1 MRKIWII
8 AKHEYTVNVRRM
20 GFIIMTALVPILGA
34 VTLIIMAFFSGEATI
49 FFQKALSPEP
59 KMVGVV
65 DKSGV
70 FTPILPEFQNDFV
83 LYQSDDQARKA
94 LLDEKISVVL
104 EIPTN
109 YVSTGEVKVLTAGRG
124 LGGEAISDSVR
135 VRAFLVSHLL
145 RDANPVVRH
154 RAAYPARFV
163 SVGVSKGEKEGE
175 GGAGLSGTVY
185 DLLIP
190 YFLAAFLIITIFISA
205 GYLLQGIAEE
215 KENRIFEIILSSVS
229 AQELLA
235 GKVIGLGALGLTQV
249 LVWMVSIVAFSS
261 GSVLLLA
268 RALPLLNNVVPLA
281 LAVVYY
287 ILGFTLYAVAM
298 AALGSIGGN
307 LKEAQ
312 QLSSIFSLM
321 AAVPYMVSGFIITNP
336 NAPLARALS
345 YFPFTAPTMMMMR
358 LPLGSVPTVDIV
370 ISLTVILITVPFV
383 LWAGA
388 RTFQVGILM
397 YGKRPGLR
405 DLWRT
410 WRQAR

>member
-1 MRKIWII
+1 MRKIWVI
-8 AKHEYTVNVRRM
+8 AKHEYMVNVRRM

-34 VTLIIMAFFSGEATI
+34 VTLIIMAFFSGEATN
-49 FFQKALSPEP
+49 FFQKAFSPEP
-59 KMVGVV
+59 KMVGIV

-83 LYQSDDQARKA
+83 LYQSDDQAKKA
-94 LLDEKISVVL
+94 LLDKKISVAL
-104 EIPTN
+104 EIPAN
-109 YVSTGEVKVLTAGRG
+109 YVNTGEVKVLTAGRG
-124 LGGEAISDSVR
+124 PGGEAISDSVR

-145 RDANPVVRH
+145 RDANPAVRH

-163 SVGVSKGEKEGE
+163 SVEVSKGEKEGKE
-175 GGAGLSGTVY
+175 AARPFGTVY

-190 YFLAAFLIITIFISA
+190 YFLAALLIITIFISS

-249 LVWMVSIVAFSS
+249 LVWLASIVAFSS

-268 RALPLLNNVVPLA
+268 TALPLLNKVVPLA
-281 LAVVYY
+281 LTVVYY
-287 ILGFTLYAVAM
+287 VLGFALYAVAM

-358 LPLGSVPTVDIV
+358 LPLGVVPTSDIM
-370 ISLTVILITVPFV
+370 ISLAVILVTIPFV

-388 RTFQVGILM
+388 RTFRMGILM
-397 YGKRPGLR
+397 YGKRPGIR
-405 DLWRT
+405 DLWKT
-410 WRQAR
+410 WREAR